1 VGIKYVIVEDYT
13 PIWKEEF
20 KKIKNELLTTL
31 SGQVIS
37 IEHVGST
44 AVEGLC
50 AKPIID
56 IDIVIDNNFE
66 EVKRLLETVGYTHEG
81 DLGIAGRE
89 AFKYANKSHLMMHH
103 LYVCNKDN
111 DELYRHITF
120 RDFLRSHEKDREL
133 YSTIKKEMA
142 LKYPHDID
150 SYMEGKQP
158 VILDIYKKCGLER
171 D

>member
-1 VGIKYVIVEDYT
+1 MGTRYVIVEDYNS
-13 PIWKEEF
+13 IWKDEF
-20 KKIKNELLTTL
+20 KKIKDELLTAL

-66 EVKRLLETVGYTHEG
+66 EVKRLLETFGYTHEG

-89 AFKYANKSHLMMHH
+89 AFKYVNKPYLMMHH

-111 DELYRHITF
+111 VELHRHITF
-120 RDFLRSHEKDREL
+120 RDYLRNHKKDREI
-133 YSTIKKEMA
+133 YSKIKREMA
-142 LKYPHDID
+142 LKYPQDID

-158 VILDIYKKCGLER
+158 VILKIYGKCGL
-171 D
+171 

>member
-1 VGIKYVIVEDYT
+1 MGTRYVIVEDYNS
-13 PIWKEEF
+13 IWKDEF
-20 KKIKNELLTTL
+20 KKIKDELLTAL

-66 EVKRLLETVGYTHEG
+66 EVKGLLEMVGYTHEG
-81 DLGIAGRE
+81 DLGISGRE
-89 AFKYANKSHLMMHH
+89 AFKYVNKPYLMMHH

-120 RDFLRSHEKDREL
+120 RDYLRNHIKDREI
-133 YSTIKKEMA
+133 YNKIKKEMA
-142 LKYPHDID
+142 FKYPQDID
-150 SYMEGKQP
+150 TYMMGKQP
-158 VILDIYKKCGLER
+158 VILEIYRKCGLER
-171 D
+171 

>member
-1 VGIKYVIVEDYT
+1 MGTRYVIVEDYN
-13 PIWKEEF
+13 PIWKDEL
-20 KKIKNELLTTL
+20 KKIKDELLTAL

-66 EVKRLLETVGYTHEG
+66 EVKRLLETFGYTHEG

-89 AFKYANKSHLMMHH
+89 AFKYVNKPYLMMHH

-120 RDFLRSHEKDREL
+120 RDYLRNHIKDREI
-133 YSTIKKEMA
+133 YSKIKKEMA
-142 LKYPHDID
+142 FKYPQDID
-150 SYMEGKQP
+150 TYMMGKQP
-158 VILDIYKKCGLER
+158 VILEIYRKCGLER
-171 D
+171 